1 MTTQLEID
9 ADVYRALQDSFGEAA
24 LKDKLHYLLIAAL
37 ESKLEKYHQEILRLE
52 AKHGA
57 SFREFAEMWENGQ
70 IENRHSHEV
79 ESDYMDW
86 EMYEAE
92 KKELIVALR
101 RMKQAAAQ

>member
-9 ADVYRALQDSFGEAA
+9 SEVYQALQDSFGEDS
-24 LKDKLHYLLIAAL
+24 LKSKLPQLLVSAL
-37 ESKLEKYHQEILRLE
+37 ENRLEKYHQEILRLE

-57 SFREFAEMWENGQ
+57 SFREFADMWESGE
-70 IENRHSHEV
+70 IEDRHSYEI

-92 KKELIVALR
+92 KKELITALR
-101 RMKQAAAQ
+101 RMKLAVL